1 MNTDQKPN
9 NKLVAFTE
17 ALDAAKEKFIQIA
30 PKGLDYTAE
39 YSFAVQLLNNNDY
52 LRNVAM
58 SNPLSLQAAIINVA
72 AIGLSLNP
80 AKKQAYLIPRNV
92 KQGGKWVSKIFLE
105 ASYIGMCDLATMT
118 GSIQWVQAQTV
129 RQNDTYAENG
139 PGNKPTHVFNPF
151 DPVEKRG
158 PLIGVYCCAKT
169 ASGDHLTTAMS
180 IDEVYGIRN
189 RSETWKRKV
198 ENEAKGEKGFGGPWE
213 TDFEEQTKKTVI
225 RRAWKL
231 WPHTESTER
240 MALAVDLGNE
250 AEGFEPILTSPQ
262 LGQYT
267 ADQKSYLDQLIQKPD
282 PVEMLLFTKSLDE
295 SVFTN
300 LYHSF
305 EKGMK
310 GKYQGIID
318 AQCKE
323 GHEILNRIVEA
334 VDGHASSG
342 DDAAV
347 LEELTGLSTAAVAW
361 VCGNANAE
369 TGEIIRLLQRGQ
381 EQEA

>member
-1 MNTDQKPN
+1 MTEQQN

-17 ALDAAKEKFIQIA
+17 ALDAAKDKFIQIA

-52 LRNVAM
+52 LKKVAM
-58 SNPLSLQAAIINVA
+58 ENPLSLQAAIINVA

-92 KQGGKWVSKIFLE
+92 KQGGKWVSKVFLE
-105 ASYIGMCDLATMT
+105 ASYIGLCDLATDA
-118 GSIQWVQAQTV
+118 GSIQWVQAQAV
-129 RQNDTYAENG
+129 RQNDTYADNG
-139 PGNKPTHVFNPF
+139 PGSKPTHVFNPF
-151 DPVEKRG
+151 DSIEKRG

-169 ASGDHLTTAMS
+169 SGGDHLTTAMS
-180 IDEVYGIRN
+180 IDEVYNIRN

-213 TDFEEQTKKTVI
+213 TDFEEQAKKTVV

-262 LGQYT
+262 LGEYT
-267 ADQKSYLDQLIQKPD
+267 ADQKSYFDQLITKAD
-282 PVEMLLFTKSLDE
+282 AIEMLLFTKSIDE
-295 SVFTN
+295 PVFTN

-305 EKGMK
+305 EKGQK
-310 GKYQGIID
+310 GKYQGIVD
-318 AQCKE
+318 ALCKQGYE
-323 GHEILNRIVEA
+323 KLSQIVQA
-334 VDGHASSG
+334 VDGHAERG

-347 LEELTGLSTAAVAW
+347 TEELAGLSPAAVAW
-361 VCGNANAE
+361 VCSNCSHE
-369 TGEIIRLLQRGQ
+369 TGEIIRILQRG
-381 EQEA
+381 EAP